1 MPVAV
6 IMSSRSSARCWSIP
20 SIVWLPTMSCVPPTR
35 NPVAAWVSQSAVPC
49 RLAQGIAGQLLEDEP
64 GERRVAVE
72 RADDVIAI
80 RPGRRPG
87 QVGLVALALAEPDDV
102 EPVPPPALAVLRRGQ
117 QPIDERLIGQ
127 RVGDRRRRR
136 RPLREWAAGRSGRT

>member
-35 NPVAAWVSQSAVPC
+35 NPVAAWVSQSAVVRASPASC
-49 RLAQGIAGQLLEDEP
+49 SRTNCGK
-64 GERRVAVE
+64 RRVAVE

-80 RPGRRPG
+80 GPGAGPW
-87 QVGLVALALAEPDDV
+87 QVGLVPLALAEPDDV
-102 EPVPPPALAVLRRGQ
+102 QPVPSPALAVLGRGQ
-117 QPIDERLIGQ
+117 QPIDQRLIRQ
-127 RVGDRRRRR
+127 RIGRGVGDKGVDRLGSGRQ
-136 RPLREWAAGRSGRT
+136 GRSGRT